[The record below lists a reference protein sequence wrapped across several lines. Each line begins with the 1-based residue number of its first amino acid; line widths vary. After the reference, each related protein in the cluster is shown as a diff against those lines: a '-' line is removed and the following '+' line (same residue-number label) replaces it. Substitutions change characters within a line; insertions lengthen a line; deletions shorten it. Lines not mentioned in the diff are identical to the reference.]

1 MNYNRIVKLRIKK
14 IDGEFCV
21 QWIEGGKIDES
32 KCYYT
37 DCKQDAI
44 CTVDS
49 IKFENYSKQNN
60 IFFN

>member
-14 IDGEFCV
+14 LDGEFCV

-32 KCYYT
+32 KSYYT
-37 DCKQDAI
+37 DSKIDAI
-44 CTVDS
+44 CTADS

>member
-14 IDGEFCV
+14 IDDEFVV

-32 KCYYT
+32 KSYYT
-37 DCKQDAI
+37 DSKIDAI
-44 CTVDS
+44 CTADAM
-49 IKFENYSKQNN
+49 KFESYSKKQN